1 MRGELKI
8 VSVKGKWTIILL
20 SLAIVIGTV
29 AFYQNQQASGTE
41 KKNVKQDTNY
51 KNVEIV
57 TLVNDGKFMRYAV
70 NYPLFHQKK
79 LDDKIQSYAN
89 TALDHFKTAFSEAKD
104 IDENKRFELNIDYD
118 MVHYAKQ
125 SVAVHFTTYTYTG
138 KQKGTTQSETIN
150 FDFQKKT
157 FLDTKDLFEPK
168 TDYLKKLSDITYTEL
183 KKDKTLS
190 KDQSL
195 LQKGTAPTA
204 QNFSHFALKE
214 KYVEF
219 YFPASQIAAEDLGP
233 QTLAIKKTLLKDIL
247 KPEYMNKTKN
257 ENEIKEPSPKRKAVK
272 LPQKSKL
279 NPNKKTIALTFDDGP
294 NPATTSKILDALKQ
308 NKGHATFF
316 VLGSR
321 VQYYP
326 EMLGEILKGG
336 NEIGNHSYNH
346 PLLTRLPLKQAVKQ
360 VKDTQQIVEKAS
372 GYTPTHFRPP
382 YGGTNQAINQAV
394 DMKVSLWDVD
404 PEDWKIRS
412 SQRITSHVLT
422 HAADGRTILM
432 HDIYESS
439 ARAAVTIIHE
449 LTKQGYQLV
458 TLSELEQLKQ
468 ERNEQT
474 PVH

>member
-1 MRGELKI
+1 MSL
-8 VSVKGKWTIILL
+8 KGKWSIILFA
-20 SLAIVIGTV
+20 LAIVIGAV
-29 AFYQNQQASGTE
+29 AFFQNQQASGTE

-70 NYPLFHQKK
+70 NYPLFHQKE

-89 TALDHFKTAFSEAKD
+89 SVLEHFKKTFSEAKD

-125 SVAVHFTTYTYTG
+125 SAAIHFTTYTYTG
-138 KQKGTTQSETIN
+138 QQNGTTHHLTIN

-157 FLDTKDLFEPK
+157 FLDTKDLFQPK
-168 TDYLKKLSDITYTEL
+168 TNYLKKLSYITYTEL
-183 KKDKTLS
+183 RKDKTLS
-190 KDQSL
+190 KDQAL

-204 QNFSHFALKE
+204 QNFSQFALKE

-219 YFPASQIAAEDLGP
+219 YFPASQVAAEDLGP

-247 KPEYMNKTKN
+247 KPEYMNKIKN
-257 ENEIKEPSPKRKAVK
+257 KNEIKEPNPKRKAVK

-279 NPNKKTIALTFDDGP
+279 DPNKKAIALTFDDGP
-294 NPATTSKILDALKQ
+294 NPATTTKILDALKEH
-308 NKGHATFF
+308 KGHATFF

-326 EMLGEILKGG
+326 GMLADILKGG

-360 VKDTQQIVEKAS
+360 VKDTQQLIQKAS

-382 YGGTNQAINQAV
+382 YGGTNQDINQAV

-404 PEDWKIRS
+404 PEDWKIRN
-412 SQRITSHVLT
+412 SQQITSHVLS
-422 HAADGRTILM
+422 HAADGKTVLM
-432 HDIYESS
+432 HDIYDSS
-439 ARAAVTIIHE
+439 AQAAVKIIHE

-458 TLSELEQLKQ
+458 TVSELEQLKK
-468 ERNEQT
+468 ERHEQS
-474 PVH
+474 PVQ

>member
-1 MRGELKI
+1 M
-8 VSVKGKWTIILL
+8 SAKGKWSIFLL
-20 SLAIVIGTV
+20 ALAIVIGTIG
-29 AFYQNQQASGTE
+29 FYQNQQASGTE

-51 KNVEIV
+51 KNIEIV

-70 NYPLFHQKK
+70 NYPLFHQKE

-89 TALDHFKTAFSEAKD
+89 TELDRFKTTFSEAKD
-104 IDENKRFELNIDYD
+104 MNEDKRYELNIDYEL
-118 MVHYAKQ
+118 VHYAKQ
-125 SVAVHFTTYTYTG
+125 SVAIHFTTYEYTG
-138 KQKGTTQSETIN
+138 QQKGTTRSDTIN

-157 FLDTKDLFEPK
+157 FLATKDLFQPK
-168 TDYLKKLSDITYTEL
+168 TDYLKKLSYITYAEL
-183 KKDKTLS
+183 QKDKNLS
-190 KDQSL
+190 KDKQL

-219 YFPASQIAAEDLGP
+219 YFPASQVAAENLGP
-233 QTLAIKKTLLKDIL
+233 QTLAIKKELLKDVL

-257 ENEIKEPSPKRKAVK
+257 ENKIKEPNPIRKAVK

-294 NPATTSKILDALKQ
+294 NPATTSKILHALKQ

-326 EMLGEILKGG
+326 EMLGHILKGG

-360 VKDTQQIVEKAS
+360 VKDTQQLIEKVS

-382 YGGTNQAINQAV
+382 YGGTNQQINQAV

-412 SQRITSHVLT
+412 SKQITKLVLS
-422 HAADGRTILM
+422 HAADGRTVLM
-432 HDIYESS
+432 HDIYNTS
-439 ARAAVTIIHE
+439 AVAAVSIIHE

-458 TLSELEQLKQ
+458 TVSELEQIKQ
-468 ERNEQT
+468 ERHQH
-474 PVH
+474 PPIR

>member
-1 MRGELKI
+1 M
-8 VSVKGKWTIILL
+8 SVKGKWSIVLFA
-20 SLAIVIGTV
+20 LAVVIGAV
-29 AFYQNQQASGTE
+29 AFFQNQQASGTE

-51 KNVEIV
+51 KDVEIV

-70 NYPLFHQKK
+70 NYPLFHQKE

-89 TALDHFKTAFSEAKD
+89 SALEHFKKTFSEAKD
-104 IDENKRFELNIDYD
+104 IDENKRYELNIDYE

-125 SVAVHFTTYTYTG
+125 SAAIRFTTYTYTG
-138 KQKGTTQSETIN
+138 QQSGTTNHLTIN

-157 FLDTKDLFEPK
+157 FLDTKDLFLPK
-168 TDYLKKLSDITYTEL
+168 TNYLKKLSYITYTEL
-183 KKDKTLS
+183 RKDKTLS
-190 KDQSL
+190 KDQPL
-195 LQKGTAPTA
+195 LQKGTAPDA
-204 QNFSHFALKE
+204 QNFSQFALKD

-219 YFPASQIAAEDLGP
+219 YFPASQVAAEDLGP

-247 KPEYMNKTKN
+247 KPKYMDKLKNKN
-257 ENEIKEPSPKRKAVK
+257 EMKEPNPKRKAVK

-279 NPNKKTIALTFDDGP
+279 DPNKKAIALTFDDGP
-294 NPATTSKILDALKQ
+294 NPATTSKILDALKA

-326 EMLGEILKGG
+326 GMLADILKGG

-346 PLLTRLPLKQAVKQ
+346 PLLTRLPLEEAVKQ
-360 VKDTQQIVEKAS
+360 VKDTQQLIEKAS

-382 YGGTNQAINQAV
+382 YGGTNQDINHAIG
-394 DMKVSLWDVD
+394 MKVTLWDVD
-404 PEDWKIRS
+404 PEDWKIRN
-412 SQRITSHVLT
+412 SQQITNRVLS
-422 HAADGRTILM
+422 HAADGRTVLM

-439 ARAAVTIIHE
+439 AQAAVKIIHE

-458 TLSELEQLKQ
+458 TVSELEQLKE
-468 ERNEQT
+468 ERHEQT
-474 PVH
+474 PVE

>member
-1 MRGELKI
+1 M
-8 VSVKGKWTIILL
+8 SVKGKL
-20 SLAIVIGTV
+20 SIVLFALAVVIGAV
-29 AFYQNQQASGTE
+29 AFFQNQQASGTE
-41 KKNVKQDTNY
+41 KKNVKQDSNY

-70 NYPLFHQKK
+70 NYPLFHQKE

-89 TALDHFKTAFSEAKD
+89 SALEHFKKTFSEAKD
-104 IDENKRFELNIDYD
+104 IDENKRYELNIDYE

-125 SVAVHFTTYTYTG
+125 SAAIRFTTYTYTG
-138 KQKGTTQSETIN
+138 QQNGTTNHLTIN

-157 FLDTKDLFEPK
+157 FLDTKDLFLPK
-168 TDYLKKLSDITYTEL
+168 TNYLKKLSYITYTEL
-183 KKDKTLS
+183 RKDKTLS
-190 KDQSL
+190 KDQPL
-195 LQKGTAPTA
+195 LQKGTAPDA
-204 QNFSHFALKE
+204 QNFSQFALKD

-219 YFPASQIAAEDLGP
+219 YFPASQVAAEDLGP

-247 KPEYMNKTKN
+247 KPEYMDKLKNKN
-257 ENEIKEPSPKRKAVK
+257 EMKEPNPKRKAVK

-279 NPNKKTIALTFDDGP
+279 DPNKKAIALTFDDGP
-294 NPATTSKILDALKQ
+294 NPATTSKILDALKK

-326 EMLGEILKGG
+326 GMLADILKGG

-346 PLLTRLPLKQAVKQ
+346 PLLTRLPLEEAVKQ
-360 VKDTQQIVEKAS
+360 VKNTQQLIEKAS

-382 YGGTNQAINQAV
+382 YGGTNQDINHAIG
-394 DMKVSLWDVD
+394 MKVTLWDVD
-404 PEDWKIRS
+404 PEDWKIRN
-412 SQRITSHVLT
+412 SQQITNRVLS
-422 HAADGRTILM
+422 HAADGRTVLM

-439 ARAAVTIIHE
+439 AQAAVEIIHE

-458 TLSELEQLKQ
+458 TVSELEQLKK
-468 ERNEQT
+468 ERHEQT
-474 PVH
+474 PVE

>member
-1 MRGELKI
+1 M
-8 VSVKGKWTIILL
+8 SVKGKWSIVLFA
-20 SLAIVIGTV
+20 LAVVIGAV
-29 AFYQNQQASGTE
+29 AFFQNQQASGTE

-70 NYPLFHQKK
+70 NYPLFHQKE

-89 TALDHFKTAFSEAKD
+89 SALEHFKKTFSEAKD
-104 IDENKRFELNIDYD
+104 IDENKRYELNIDYE

-125 SVAVHFTTYTYTG
+125 SAAIRFTTYTYTG
-138 KQKGTTQSETIN
+138 QQSGTTNHLTIN
-150 FDFQKKT
+150 FDFQKKA
-157 FLDTKDLFEPK
+157 FLDTKDLFLPK
-168 TDYLKKLSDITYTEL
+168 TNYLKKLSYITYTEL
-183 KKDKTLS
+183 RKDKTLS
-190 KDQSL
+190 KDQPL
-195 LQKGTAPTA
+195 LQKGTAPDA
-204 QNFSHFALKE
+204 QNFSQFALKD

-219 YFPASQIAAEDLGP
+219 YFPASQVAAEDLGP

-247 KPEYMNKTKN
+247 KPEYMDKLKNKN
-257 ENEIKEPSPKRKAVK
+257 EMKEPNPKRKAVK

-279 NPNKKTIALTFDDGP
+279 DPNKKAIALTFDDGP
-294 NPATTSKILDALKQ
+294 NPATTTKILDALKA

-326 EMLGEILKGG
+326 GMLADILKGG

-346 PLLTRLPLKQAVKQ
+346 PLLTRLPLEEAVKQ
-360 VKDTQQIVEKAS
+360 VKDTQQLIEKAS

-382 YGGTNQAINQAV
+382 YGGTNQDINHAIG
-394 DMKVSLWDVD
+394 MKVTLWDVD
-404 PEDWKIRS
+404 PEDWKIRN
-412 SQRITSHVLT
+412 SQQITNRVLS
-422 HAADGRTILM
+422 HAADGRTVLM

-439 ARAAVTIIHE
+439 AQAAVKIIHE

-458 TLSELEQLKQ
+458 TVSELEQLKE
-468 ERNEQT
+468 ERHEQT
-474 PVH
+474 PVE

>member
-1 MRGELKI
+1 M
-8 VSVKGKWTIILL
+8 SVKGKWSIVLFA
-20 SLAIVIGTV
+20 LAVVIGAV
-29 AFYQNQQASGTE
+29 AFFQNQQASGTE

-51 KNVEIV
+51 KDVEIV

-70 NYPLFHQKK
+70 NYPLFHQKE

-89 TALDHFKTAFSEAKD
+89 SALEHFKKTFSEAKD
-104 IDENKRFELNIDYD
+104 IDENKRYELNIDYE

-125 SVAVHFTTYTYTG
+125 SAAIRFTTYTYTG
-138 KQKGTTQSETIN
+138 QQSGTTNHLTIN

-157 FLDTKDLFEPK
+157 FLDTKDLFLPK
-168 TDYLKKLSDITYTEL
+168 TNYLKKLSYITYTEL
-183 KKDKTLS
+183 RKDKTLS
-190 KDQSL
+190 KDQPL
-195 LQKGTAPTA
+195 LQKGTAPDA
-204 QNFSHFALKE
+204 QNFSQFALKD

-219 YFPASQIAAEDLGP
+219 YFPASQVAAEDLGP

-247 KPEYMNKTKN
+247 KPEYMDKLKNKN
-257 ENEIKEPSPKRKAVK
+257 EMKEPNPKRKAVK

-279 NPNKKTIALTFDDGP
+279 DPNKKAIALTFDDGP
-294 NPATTSKILDALKQ
+294 NPATTTKILDALKK

-326 EMLGEILKGG
+326 GMLADILKGG

-346 PLLTRLPLKQAVKQ
+346 PLLTRLPLEEAVKQ
-360 VKDTQQIVEKAS
+360 VKDTQQLIEKAS

-382 YGGTNQAINQAV
+382 YGGTNQDINHAIG
-394 DMKVSLWDVD
+394 MKVTLWDVD
-404 PEDWKIRS
+404 PEDWKIRN
-412 SQRITSHVLT
+412 SQQITNRVLS
-422 HAADGRTILM
+422 HAADGRTVLM

-439 ARAAVTIIHE
+439 AQAAVKIIHE

-458 TLSELEQLKQ
+458 TVSELEQLKK
-468 ERNEQT
+468 ERHEQT
-474 PVH
+474 PVE

>member
-1 MRGELKI
+1 M
-8 VSVKGKWTIILL
+8 SVKGKWSIVLFA
-20 SLAIVIGTV
+20 LAVVIGAV
-29 AFYQNQQASGTE
+29 AFFQNQQASGTE

-70 NYPLFHQKK
+70 NYPLFHQKE

-89 TALDHFKTAFSEAKD
+89 SALEHFKKTFSEAKD
-104 IDENKRFELNIDYD
+104 IDENKRYELNIDYE

-125 SVAVHFTTYTYTG
+125 SAAIRFTTYTYTG
-138 KQKGTTQSETIN
+138 QQSGTTNHLTIN

-157 FLDTKDLFEPK
+157 FLDTKDLFLPK
-168 TDYLKKLSDITYTEL
+168 TNYLKKLSYITYTEL
-183 KKDKTLS
+183 RKDKTLS
-190 KDQSL
+190 KDQPL
-195 LQKGTAPTA
+195 LQKGTAPDA
-204 QNFSHFALKE
+204 QNFSQFALKD

-219 YFPASQIAAEDLGP
+219 YFPASQVAAEDLGP

-247 KPEYMNKTKN
+247 KPDYMDKLKNKN
-257 ENEIKEPSPKRKAVK
+257 EMKEPNPKRKAVK

-279 NPNKKTIALTFDDGP
+279 DPNKKAIALTFDDGP
-294 NPATTSKILDALKQ
+294 NPATTTKILDALKA

-326 EMLGEILKGG
+326 GMLADILKGG

-346 PLLTRLPLKQAVKQ
+346 PLLTRLPLEEAVKQ
-360 VKDTQQIVEKAS
+360 VKDTQQLIEKAS

-382 YGGTNQAINQAV
+382 YGGTNQDINHAIG
-394 DMKVSLWDVD
+394 MKVTLWDVD
-404 PEDWKIRS
+404 PEDWKIRN
-412 SQRITSHVLT
+412 SQQITNRVLS
-422 HAADGRTILM
+422 HAADGRTVLM

-439 ARAAVTIIHE
+439 AQAAVKIIHE

-458 TLSELEQLKQ
+458 TVSELEQLKK
-468 ERNEQT
+468 ERHEQT
-474 PVH
+474 PVE

>member
-1 MRGELKI
+1 M
-8 VSVKGKWTIILL
+8 SVKGKWSIVLFA
-20 SLAIVIGTV
+20 LAVVIGAV
-29 AFYQNQQASGTE
+29 AFFQNQQASGTE

-70 NYPLFHQKK
+70 NYPLFHQKE

-89 TALDHFKTAFSEAKD
+89 SALEHFKKTFSEAKD
-104 IDENKRFELNIDYD
+104 IDENKRYELNIDYE

-125 SVAVHFTTYTYTG
+125 SAAIRFTTYTYTG
-138 KQKGTTQSETIN
+138 QQSGTTNHLTIN

-157 FLDTKDLFEPK
+157 FLDTKDLFLPK
-168 TDYLKKLSDITYTEL
+168 TNYLKKLSYITYTEL
-183 KKDKTLS
+183 RKDKTLS
-190 KDQSL
+190 KDQPL
-195 LQKGTAPTA
+195 LQKGTAPDA
-204 QNFSHFALKE
+204 QNFSQFALKD

-219 YFPASQIAAEDLGP
+219 YFPASQVAAEDLGP

-247 KPEYMNKTKN
+247 KPDYMDKLKNKN
-257 ENEIKEPSPKRKAVK
+257 EMKEPNPKRKAVK

-279 NPNKKTIALTFDDGP
+279 DPNKKAIALTFDDGP
-294 NPATTSKILDALKQ
+294 NPATTSKILDALKA

-321 VQYYP
+321 VQYSP
-326 EMLGEILKGG
+326 GMLADILKGG

-346 PLLTRLPLKQAVKQ
+346 PLLTRLPLEEAVKQ
-360 VKDTQQIVEKAS
+360 VKDTQQLIEKAS

-382 YGGTNQAINQAV
+382 YGGTNQDINHAIG
-394 DMKVSLWDVD
+394 MKVTLWDVD
-404 PEDWKIRS
+404 PEDWKIRN
-412 SQRITSHVLT
+412 SQQITNRVLS
-422 HAADGRTILM
+422 HAADGRTVLM

-439 ARAAVTIIHE
+439 AQAAVKIIHE

-458 TLSELEQLKQ
+458 TVSELEQLKK
-468 ERNEQT
+468 ERHEQT
-474 PVH
+474 PVE

>member
-1 MRGELKI
+1 M
-8 VSVKGKWTIILL
+8 SVKGKWSIILFA
-20 SLAIVIGTV
+20 LAIVIGAV
-29 AFYQNQQASGTE
+29 AFFQNQQASGTE

-89 TALDHFKTAFSEAKD
+89 SALGHFKKTFSEAKD

-125 SVAVHFTTYTYTG
+125 SAAIYFTTYTYTG
-138 KQKGTTQSETIN
+138 QQNGTTHHVTIN
-150 FDFQKKT
+150 FDFQKKD
-157 FLDTKDLFEPK
+157 FLDTKDLFQPK
-168 TDYLKKLSDITYTEL
+168 KDYLKKLSYITYTEL

-190 KDQSL
+190 KDLSL
-195 LQKGTAPTA
+195 LQKGTAPTG
-204 QNFSHFALKE
+204 QNFSQFALKE
-214 KYVEF
+214 KYIEF
-219 YFPASQIAAEDLGP
+219 YFPASQVAAKDLGP

-257 ENEIKEPSPKRKAVK
+257 QNEIKEPNPKRKAVK
-272 LPQKSKL
+272 LPQKPKL
-279 NPNKKTIALTFDDGP
+279 DPNKKAIALTFDDGP
-294 NPATTSKILDALKQ
+294 NPATTSTILAALKE

-326 EMLGEILKGG
+326 GMLADILKGG

-346 PLLTRLPLKQAVKQ
+346 PLLTRLPLKEAVKQ
-360 VKDTQQIVEKAS
+360 VKDTQKLIEKAS

-382 YGGTNQAINQAV
+382 YGGTNPDINQAV
-394 DMKVSLWDVD
+394 DMNVSLWDVD
-404 PEDWKIRS
+404 PEDWKIRN
-412 SQRITSHVLT
+412 SQQITSHVLS
-422 HAADGRTILM
+422 HAADGKTVLM
-432 HDIYESS
+432 HDIYDSS
-439 ARAAVTIIHE
+439 ARAAVKIIHE

-458 TLSELEQLKQ
+458 TVSELEQLKK

-474 PVH
+474 PVQ

>member
-1 MRGELKI
+1 M
-8 VSVKGKWTIILL
+8 SVKGKWSIVLFA
-20 SLAIVIGTV
+20 LAVVIGAV
-29 AFYQNQQASGTE
+29 AFFQNQQASGTE

-51 KNVEIV
+51 KDVEIV

-70 NYPLFHQKK
+70 NYPLFHQKE

-89 TALDHFKTAFSEAKD
+89 SALEHFKKTFSEAKD
-104 IDENKRFELNIDYD
+104 IDENKRYELNIDYE

-125 SVAVHFTTYTYTG
+125 SAAIRFTTYTYTG
-138 KQKGTTQSETIN
+138 QQSGTTNHLTIN

-157 FLDTKDLFEPK
+157 FLDTKDLFLPK
-168 TDYLKKLSDITYTEL
+168 TNYLKKLSYITYTEL
-183 KKDKTLS
+183 RKDKTLS
-190 KDQSL
+190 KDQPL
-195 LQKGTAPTA
+195 LQKGTAPDA
-204 QNFSHFALKE
+204 QNFSQFALKD

-219 YFPASQIAAEDLGP
+219 YFPASQVAAEDLGP

-247 KPEYMNKTKN
+247 KPKYMDKLKNKN
-257 ENEIKEPSPKRKAVK
+257 EMKEPNPKRKAVK

-279 NPNKKTIALTFDDGP
+279 DPNKKAIALTFDDGP
-294 NPATTSKILDALKQ
+294 NPATTSKILDALKA

-326 EMLGEILKGG
+326 GMLADILKGG

-346 PLLTRLPLKQAVKQ
+346 PLLTRLPLDEAVKQ
-360 VKDTQQIVEKAS
+360 VKDTQQLIEKAS

-382 YGGTNQAINQAV
+382 YGGTNQDINHAIG
-394 DMKVSLWDVD
+394 MKVTLWDVD
-404 PEDWKIRS
+404 PEDWKIRN
-412 SQRITSHVLT
+412 SQQITNRVLS
-422 HAADGRTILM
+422 HAADGRTVLM

-439 ARAAVTIIHE
+439 AQAAVKIIHE

-458 TLSELEQLKQ
+458 TVSGLEQLKK
-468 ERNEQT
+468 ERHEQT
-474 PVH
+474 PVE

>member
-1 MRGELKI
+1 MRGDLKV
-8 VSVKGKWTIILL
+8 VSVKGKWSIVLFA
-20 SLAIVIGTV
+20 LAVVIGAV
-29 AFYQNQQASGTE
+29 AFFQNQQASGTE

-70 NYPLFHQKK
+70 NYPLFHQKE

-89 TALDHFKTAFSEAKD
+89 SALEHFKKTFSEAKD
-104 IDENKRFELNIDYD
+104 IDEHKRYELNIDYE

-125 SVAVHFTTYTYTG
+125 SAAIRFTTYTYTG
-138 KQKGTTQSETIN
+138 QQNGTTNHLTIN

-157 FLDTKDLFEPK
+157 FLDTKDLFLSK
-168 TDYLKKLSDITYTEL
+168 TNYLKKLSYITYTEL
-183 KKDKTLS
+183 RKDKTLS
-190 KDQSL
+190 KDQPL
-195 LQKGTAPTA
+195 LQKGTAPDA
-204 QNFSHFALKE
+204 QNFSQFALKD

-219 YFPASQIAAEDLGP
+219 YFPASQVAAEDLGP

-247 KPEYMNKTKN
+247 KPEYMDKLKNKN
-257 ENEIKEPSPKRKAVK
+257 EMKEPNPKRKAVK

-279 NPNKKTIALTFDDGP
+279 DPNKKAIALTFDDGP
-294 NPATTSKILDALKQ
+294 NPATTSKILDALKA

-326 EMLGEILKGG
+326 GMLADILKGG

-346 PLLTRLPLKQAVKQ
+346 PLLTRLPLDEAVKQ
-360 VKDTQQIVEKAS
+360 VKDTQQLIEKAS

-382 YGGTNQAINQAV
+382 YGGTNQDINHAIG
-394 DMKVSLWDVD
+394 MKVTLWDVD
-404 PEDWKIRS
+404 PEDWKIRN
-412 SQRITSHVLT
+412 SQQITNRVLS
-422 HAADGRTILM
+422 HAADGRTVLM

-439 ARAAVTIIHE
+439 AQAAVKIIHE

-458 TLSELEQLKQ
+458 TVSELEQLKK
-468 ERNEQT
+468 ERQSKT
-474 PVH
+474 PVE

>member
-1 MRGELKI
+1 M
-8 VSVKGKWTIILL
+8 SVKGKWSIVLFA
-20 SLAIVIGTV
+20 LAVVIGAVT
-29 AFYQNQQASGTE
+29 FFQNQQASGTE

-51 KNVEIV
+51 KDVEIV

-70 NYPLFHQKK
+70 NYPLFHQKE

-89 TALDHFKTAFSEAKD
+89 SALEHFKKTFSEAKD
-104 IDENKRFELNIDYD
+104 IDENKRYELNIDYE

-125 SVAVHFTTYTYTG
+125 SAAIRFTTYTYTG
-138 KQKGTTQSETIN
+138 QQSGTTNHLTIN

-157 FLDTKDLFEPK
+157 FLDTKDLFLPK
-168 TDYLKKLSDITYTEL
+168 THYLKKLSYITYTEL
-183 KKDKTLS
+183 RKDKTLS
-190 KDQSL
+190 KDQPL
-195 LQKGTAPTA
+195 LQKGTAPDA
-204 QNFSHFALKE
+204 QNFSQFALKD

-219 YFPASQIAAEDLGP
+219 YFPASQVAAEDLGP

-247 KPEYMNKTKN
+247 KPEYMDKLKNKN
-257 ENEIKEPSPKRKAVK
+257 EMKEPNPKRKAVK

-279 NPNKKTIALTFDDGP
+279 DPNKKAIALTFDDGP
-294 NPATTSKILDALKQ
+294 NPATTSKILDALKA

-326 EMLGEILKGG
+326 GMLADILKGG

-346 PLLTRLPLKQAVKQ
+346 PLLTRLPLEEAVKQ
-360 VKDTQQIVEKAS
+360 VKDTQQLIEKAS

-382 YGGTNQAINQAV
+382 YGGTNQDINEAIG
-394 DMKVSLWDVD
+394 MKVTLWDVD
-404 PEDWKIRS
+404 PEDWKIRN
-412 SQRITSHVLT
+412 SQQITNRVLS
-422 HAADGRTILM
+422 HAADGRTVLM

-439 ARAAVTIIHE
+439 AQAAVKIIHE

-458 TLSELEQLKQ
+458 TVSELEQLKK
-468 ERNEQT
+468 ERHEQT
-474 PVH
+474 PVE

>member
-1 MRGELKI
+1 MRGDLKV
-8 VSVKGKWTIILL
+8 VSVKGKWSIVLFA
-20 SLAIVIGTV
+20 LAVVIGAV
-29 AFYQNQQASGTE
+29 AFFQNQQASGTE

-51 KNVEIV
+51 KDVEIV

-70 NYPLFHQKK
+70 NYPLFHQKE

-89 TALDHFKTAFSEAKD
+89 SALEHFKKTFSEAKD
-104 IDENKRFELNIDYD
+104 IDENKRYELNIDYE

-125 SVAVHFTTYTYTG
+125 SAAIRFTTYTYTG
-138 KQKGTTQSETIN
+138 QQSGTTNHLTIN

-157 FLDTKDLFEPK
+157 FLDTKDLFLPK
-168 TDYLKKLSDITYTEL
+168 TNYLKKLSYITYTEL
-183 KKDKTLS
+183 RKDKTLS
-190 KDQSL
+190 KDQPL
-195 LQKGTAPTA
+195 LQKGTAPDA
-204 QNFSHFALKE
+204 QNFSQFALKD

-219 YFPASQIAAEDLGP
+219 YFPASQVAAEDLGP

-247 KPEYMNKTKN
+247 KPEYMDKLKNKN
-257 ENEIKEPSPKRKAVK
+257 EMKEPNPKRKAVK

-279 NPNKKTIALTFDDGP
+279 DPNKKAIALTFDDGP
-294 NPATTSKILDALKQ
+294 NPATTTKILDALKK

-326 EMLGEILKGG
+326 GMLADILKGG

-346 PLLTRLPLKQAVKQ
+346 PLLTRLSLDEAVKQ
-360 VKDTQQIVEKAS
+360 VKDTQQLIEKAS

-382 YGGTNQAINQAV
+382 YGGTNQDINHAIG
-394 DMKVSLWDVD
+394 MKVTLWDVD
-404 PEDWKIRS
+404 PEDWKIRN
-412 SQRITSHVLT
+412 SQQITNRVLS
-422 HAADGRTILM
+422 HAADGRTVLM

-439 ARAAVTIIHE
+439 AQAAVKIIHE

-458 TLSELEQLKQ
+458 TVSELEQLKE
-468 ERNEQT
+468 ERHEQT
-474 PVH
+474 PVE

>member
-1 MRGELKI
+1 M
-8 VSVKGKWTIILL
+8 SVKGKWSIVLFA
-20 SLAIVIGTV
+20 LAVVIGAV
-29 AFYQNQQASGTE
+29 AFFQNQQASGTE

-70 NYPLFHQKK
+70 NYPLFHQKE

-89 TALDHFKTAFSEAKD
+89 SALEHFKKTFSEAKD
-104 IDENKRFELNIDYD
+104 IDENKRYELNIDYE

-125 SVAVHFTTYTYTG
+125 SAAIRFTTYTYTG
-138 KQKGTTQSETIN
+138 QQSGTTNHLTIN

-157 FLDTKDLFEPK
+157 FLDTKDLFLPK
-168 TDYLKKLSDITYTEL
+168 TNYLKKLSYITYTEL
-183 KKDKTLS
+183 RKDKTLS
-190 KDQSL
+190 KDQPL
-195 LQKGTAPTA
+195 LQKGTAPDA
-204 QNFSHFALKE
+204 QNFSQFALKD

-219 YFPASQIAAEDLGP
+219 YFPASQVAAEDLGP

-247 KPEYMNKTKN
+247 KPDYMDKLKNKN
-257 ENEIKEPSPKRKAVK
+257 EMKEPNPKRKAVK

-279 NPNKKTIALTFDDGP
+279 DPNKKAIALTFDDGP
-294 NPATTSKILDALKQ
+294 NPATTSKILDALKA

-326 EMLGEILKGG
+326 GMLADILKGG

-346 PLLTRLPLKQAVKQ
+346 PLLTRLPLEEAVKQ
-360 VKDTQQIVEKAS
+360 VKDTQQLIEKAS

-382 YGGTNQAINQAV
+382 YGGTNQDINHAIG
-394 DMKVSLWDVD
+394 MKVTLWDVD
-404 PEDWKIRS
+404 PEDWKIRN
-412 SQRITSHVLT
+412 SQQITNRVLS
-422 HAADGRTILM
+422 HAADGRSVLM

-439 ARAAVTIIHE
+439 AQAAVKIIHE

-458 TLSELEQLKQ
+458 TVSELEQLKK
-468 ERNEQT
+468 ERHEQT
-474 PVH
+474 PVE

>member
-1 MRGELKI
+1 M
-8 VSVKGKWTIILL
+8 SVKGKWSIVLFA
-20 SLAIVIGTV
+20 LAVVIGAV
-29 AFYQNQQASGTE
+29 AFFQNQQASGTE

-70 NYPLFHQKK
+70 NYPLFHQKE

-89 TALDHFKTAFSEAKD
+89 SALEHFKKTFSEAKD
-104 IDENKRFELNIDYD
+104 IDEHKRYELNIDYE

-125 SVAVHFTTYTYTG
+125 SAAIRFTTYTYTG
-138 KQKGTTQSETIN
+138 QQNGTTNHLTIN

-157 FLDTKDLFEPK
+157 FLDTKDLFLPK
-168 TDYLKKLSDITYTEL
+168 TNYLKKLSYITYTEL
-183 KKDKTLS
+183 RKDKTLS
-190 KDQSL
+190 KDQPL
-195 LQKGTAPTA
+195 LQKGTAPDA
-204 QNFSHFALKE
+204 QNFSQFALKD

-219 YFPASQIAAEDLGP
+219 YFPASQVAAEDLGP

-247 KPEYMNKTKN
+247 KPDYMDKLKNKN
-257 ENEIKEPSPKRKAVK
+257 EMKEPNPKRKAVK

-279 NPNKKTIALTFDDGP
+279 DPNKKAIALTFDDGP
-294 NPATTSKILDALKQ
+294 NPATTTKILDALKAY
-308 NKGHATFF
+308 KGHATFF

-326 EMLGEILKGG
+326 GMLADILKGG

-346 PLLTRLPLKQAVKQ
+346 PLLTRLPLEEAVKQ
-360 VKDTQQIVEKAS
+360 VKDTQQLIEKAS

-382 YGGTNQAINQAV
+382 YGGTNQDINHAIG
-394 DMKVSLWDVD
+394 MKVTLWDVD
-404 PEDWKIRS
+404 PEDWKIRN
-412 SQRITSHVLT
+412 SQQITNRVLS
-422 HAADGRTILM
+422 HAADGRTVLM

-439 ARAAVTIIHE
+439 AQAAVKIIHE

-458 TLSELEQLKQ
+458 TVSELEQLKK
-468 ERNEQT
+468 ERHEQT
-474 PVH
+474 PVE

>member
-1 MRGELKI
+1 MRGELKV
-8 VSVKGKWTIILL
+8 VSVKGKWSIILFA
-20 SLAIVIGTV
+20 LAIVIGAV
-29 AFYQNQQASGTE
+29 AFFQNQQASGTE

-89 TALDHFKTAFSEAKD
+89 SALEHFKKTFSEAKD

-125 SVAVHFTTYTYTG
+125 SAAIYFTTYTYTG
-138 KQKGTTQSETIN
+138 QQNGTTHHVTIN
-150 FDFQKKT
+150 FDFQKKD
-157 FLDTKDLFEPK
+157 FLDTKDLFQPK
-168 TDYLKKLSDITYTEL
+168 KDYLKKLSYITYTEL

-190 KDQSL
+190 KDLSL
-195 LQKGTAPTA
+195 LQKGTAPTD
-204 QNFSHFALKE
+204 QNFSQFALKE
-214 KYVEF
+214 KYIEF
-219 YFPASQIAAEDLGP
+219 YFPASQVAAKDLGP

-257 ENEIKEPSPKRKAVK
+257 QNEIKEPNPKRKAVK
-272 LPQKSKL
+272 LPQKPKL
-279 NPNKKTIALTFDDGP
+279 DPNKKAIALTFDDGP
-294 NPATTSKILDALKQ
+294 NPATTSTILAALKE

-326 EMLGEILKGG
+326 GMLADILKSG

-346 PLLTRLPLKQAVKQ
+346 PLLTRLPLNEAVKQ
-360 VKDTQQIVEKAS
+360 VKDTQKLIEKAS

-382 YGGTNQAINQAV
+382 YGGTNPDINQAV
-394 DMKVSLWDVD
+394 GMNVSLWDVD
-404 PEDWKIRS
+404 PEDWKIRN
-412 SQRITSHVLT
+412 SQQITNHVLS
-422 HAADGRTILM
+422 HAADGKTVLM
-432 HDIYESS
+432 HDIYDSS
-439 ARAAVTIIHE
+439 ARAAVKIIHE

-458 TLSELEQLKQ
+458 TVSELEQLKK

-474 PVH
+474 PVQ

>member
-1 MRGELKI
+1 MRGDLKV
-8 VSVKGKWTIILL
+8 VSVKGKWSIVLFA
-20 SLAIVIGTV
+20 LAVVIGAV
-29 AFYQNQQASGTE
+29 AFFQNQQASGTE

-70 NYPLFHQKK
+70 NYPLFHQKE

-89 TALDHFKTAFSEAKD
+89 SALEHFKKTFSEAKD
-104 IDENKRFELNIDYD
+104 IDAHKRYELNIDYE

-125 SVAVHFTTYTYTG
+125 SAAIRFTTYTYTG
-138 KQKGTTQSETIN
+138 QQNGTTNHLTIN

-157 FLDTKDLFEPK
+157 FLDTKDLFLPK
-168 TDYLKKLSDITYTEL
+168 TNYLKKLSYITYTEL
-183 KKDKTLS
+183 RKDKTLS
-190 KDQSL
+190 KDQPL
-195 LQKGTAPTA
+195 LQKGTAPDA
-204 QNFSHFALKE
+204 QNFSQFALKD

-219 YFPASQIAAEDLGP
+219 YFPASQVAAEDLGP

-247 KPEYMNKTKN
+247 KPEYMDKLKNKN
-257 ENEIKEPSPKRKAVK
+257 EMKEPNPKRKAVK

-279 NPNKKTIALTFDDGP
+279 DPNKKAIALTFDDGP
-294 NPATTSKILDALKQ
+294 NPATTTKILDALKA

-326 EMLGEILKGG
+326 GMLADILKGG

-346 PLLTRLPLKQAVKQ
+346 PLLTRLPLEEAVKQ
-360 VKDTQQIVEKAS
+360 VKDTQQLIEKAS

-382 YGGTNQAINQAV
+382 YGGTNQDINHAIG
-394 DMKVSLWDVD
+394 MKVTLWDVD
-404 PEDWKIRS
+404 PEDWKIRN
-412 SQRITSHVLT
+412 SQQITNRVLS
-422 HAADGRTILM
+422 HAADGRTVLM

-439 ARAAVTIIHE
+439 AQAAVKIIHE

-458 TLSELEQLKQ
+458 TVSELEQLKK
-468 ERNEQT
+468 ERHEQT
-474 PVH
+474 PVE

>member
-1 MRGELKI
+1 M
-8 VSVKGKWTIILL
+8 SVKGKWSIVLFA
-20 SLAIVIGTV
+20 LAVVIGAV
-29 AFYQNQQASGTE
+29 AFFQNQQASGTE

-51 KNVEIV
+51 KDVEIV

-70 NYPLFHQKK
+70 NYPLFHQKE

-89 TALDHFKTAFSEAKD
+89 SALEHFKKTFSEAKD
-104 IDENKRFELNIDYD
+104 IDENKRYELNIDYE

-125 SVAVHFTTYTYTG
+125 SAAIRFTTYTYTG
-138 KQKGTTQSETIN
+138 QQSGTTNHLTIN

-157 FLDTKDLFEPK
+157 FLDTKDLFLPK
-168 TDYLKKLSDITYTEL
+168 TNYLKKLSYITYTEL
-183 KKDKTLS
+183 RKDKTLS
-190 KDQSL
+190 KDQPL
-195 LQKGTAPTA
+195 LQKGTAPDA
-204 QNFSHFALKE
+204 QNFSQFALKD

-219 YFPASQIAAEDLGP
+219 YFPASQVAAEDLGP

-247 KPEYMNKTKN
+247 KPEYMDKLKNKN
-257 ENEIKEPSPKRKAVK
+257 EMKEPNPKRKAVK

-279 NPNKKTIALTFDDGP
+279 DPNKKAIALTFDDGP
-294 NPATTSKILDALKQ
+294 NPATTTKILDALKK

-326 EMLGEILKGG
+326 GMLADILKGG

-346 PLLTRLPLKQAVKQ
+346 PLLTRLSLDEAVKQ
-360 VKDTQQIVEKAS
+360 VKDTQQLIEKAS

-382 YGGTNQAINQAV
+382 YGGTNQDINHAIG
-394 DMKVSLWDVD
+394 MKVTLWDVD
-404 PEDWKIRS
+404 PEDWKIRN
-412 SQRITSHVLT
+412 SQQITNRVLS
-422 HAADGRTILM
+422 HAADGRTVLM

-439 ARAAVTIIHE
+439 AQAAVKIIHE

-458 TLSELEQLKQ
+458 TVSELEQLKK
-468 ERNEQT
+468 ERHEQT
-474 PVH
+474 PVE

>member
-1 MRGELKI
+1 M
-8 VSVKGKWTIILL
+8 SVKGKWSIVLFA
-20 SLAIVIGTV
+20 LAVVIGAV
-29 AFYQNQQASGTE
+29 AFFQNQQASGTE

-70 NYPLFHQKK
+70 NYPLFHQKE

-89 TALDHFKTAFSEAKD
+89 SALEHFKKTFSEAKD
-104 IDENKRFELNIDYD
+104 IDEHKRYELNIDYE

-125 SVAVHFTTYTYTG
+125 SAAIRFTTYTYTG
-138 KQKGTTQSETIN
+138 QQSGTTNHLTIN

-157 FLDTKDLFEPK
+157 FLDTKDLFLPK
-168 TDYLKKLSDITYTEL
+168 TNYLKKLSYITYTEL
-183 KKDKTLS
+183 RKDKTLS
-190 KDQSL
+190 KDQPL
-195 LQKGTAPTA
+195 LQKGTAPDA
-204 QNFSHFALKE
+204 QNFSQFALKD

-219 YFPASQIAAEDLGP
+219 YFPASQVAAEDLGP

-247 KPEYMNKTKN
+247 KPEYMDKLKNKN
-257 ENEIKEPSPKRKAVK
+257 EMKEPNPKRKAVK

-279 NPNKKTIALTFDDGP
+279 DPNKKAIALTFDDGP
-294 NPATTSKILDALKQ
+294 NPATTTKILDALKK

-326 EMLGEILKGG
+326 GMLADILKGG

-346 PLLTRLPLKQAVKQ
+346 PLLTRLSLDEAVKQ
-360 VKDTQQIVEKAS
+360 VKDTQQLIEKAS

-382 YGGTNQAINQAV
+382 YGGTNQDINHAIG
-394 DMKVSLWDVD
+394 MKVTLWDVD
-404 PEDWKIRS
+404 PEDWKIRN
-412 SQRITSHVLT
+412 SQQITNRVLS
-422 HAADGRTILM
+422 HAADGRTVLM

-439 ARAAVTIIHE
+439 AQAAVKIIHE

-458 TLSELEQLKQ
+458 TVSELEQLKE
-468 ERNEQT
+468 ERHEQT
-474 PVH
+474 PVE

>member
-1 MRGELKI
+1 MRGDLKV
-8 VSVKGKWTIILL
+8 VSVKGKWSIVLFA
-20 SLAIVIGTV
+20 LAVVIGAV
-29 AFYQNQQASGTE
+29 AFFQNQQASGTE

-70 NYPLFHQKK
+70 NYPLFHQKE

-89 TALDHFKTAFSEAKD
+89 SALEHFKKTFSEAKD
-104 IDENKRFELNIDYD
+104 IDEHKRYELNIDYE

-125 SVAVHFTTYTYTG
+125 SAAIRFTTYTYTG
-138 KQKGTTQSETIN
+138 QQSGTTNHLTIN

-157 FLDTKDLFEPK
+157 FLDTKDLFLPK
-168 TDYLKKLSDITYTEL
+168 TNYLKKLSYITYTEL
-183 KKDKTLS
+183 RKDKTLS
-190 KDQSL
+190 KDQPL
-195 LQKGTAPTA
+195 LQKGTAPDA
-204 QNFSHFALKE
+204 QNFSQFALKD

-219 YFPASQIAAEDLGP
+219 YFPASQVAAEDLGP

-247 KPEYMNKTKN
+247 KPEYMDKLKNKN
-257 ENEIKEPSPKRKAVK
+257 EMKEPNPKRKAVK

-279 NPNKKTIALTFDDGP
+279 DPNKKAIALTFDDGP
-294 NPATTSKILDALKQ
+294 NPATTTKILDALKK

-326 EMLGEILKGG
+326 GMLADILKGG

-346 PLLTRLPLKQAVKQ
+346 PLLTRLSLDEAVKQ
-360 VKDTQQIVEKAS
+360 VKDTQQLIEKAS

-382 YGGTNQAINQAV
+382 YGGTNQDINHAIG
-394 DMKVSLWDVD
+394 MKVTLWDVD
-404 PEDWKIRS
+404 PEDWKIRN
-412 SQRITSHVLT
+412 SQQITNRVLS
-422 HAADGRTILM
+422 HAADGRTVLM

-439 ARAAVTIIHE
+439 AQAAVKIIHE

-458 TLSELEQLKQ
+458 TVSELEQLKE
-468 ERNEQT
+468 ERHEQT
-474 PVH
+474 PVE

>member
-1 MRGELKI
+1 M
-8 VSVKGKWTIILL
+8 SVKGKWSIVLFA
-20 SLAIVIGTV
+20 LAVVIGAV
-29 AFYQNQQASGTE
+29 AFFQNQQASGTE

-70 NYPLFHQKK
+70 NYPLFHQKE

-89 TALDHFKTAFSEAKD
+89 SALEHFKKTFSEAKD
-104 IDENKRFELNIDYD
+104 IDEHKRYELNIDYE

-125 SVAVHFTTYTYTG
+125 SAAIRFTTYTYTG
-138 KQKGTTQSETIN
+138 QQNGTTNHLTIN

-157 FLDTKDLFEPK
+157 FLDTKDLFLSK
-168 TDYLKKLSDITYTEL
+168 TNYLKKLSYITYTEL
-183 KKDKTLS
+183 RKDKTLS
-190 KDQSL
+190 KDQPL
-195 LQKGTAPTA
+195 LQKGTAPDA
-204 QNFSHFALKE
+204 QNFSQFALKD

-219 YFPASQIAAEDLGP
+219 YFPASQVAAEDLGP

-247 KPEYMNKTKN
+247 KPEYMDKLKNKN
-257 ENEIKEPSPKRKAVK
+257 EMKEPNPKRKAVK

-279 NPNKKTIALTFDDGP
+279 DPNKKAIALTFDDGP
-294 NPATTSKILDALKQ
+294 NPATTSKILDALKA

-326 EMLGEILKGG
+326 GMLADILKGG

-346 PLLTRLPLKQAVKQ
+346 PLLTRLPLDEAVKQ
-360 VKDTQQIVEKAS
+360 VKDTQQLIEKAS

-382 YGGTNQAINQAV
+382 YGGTNQDINHAIG
-394 DMKVSLWDVD
+394 MKVTLWDVD
-404 PEDWKIRS
+404 PEDWKIRN
-412 SQRITSHVLT
+412 SQQITNRVLS
-422 HAADGRTILM
+422 HAADGRTVLM

-439 ARAAVTIIHE
+439 AQAAVKIIHE

-458 TLSELEQLKQ
+458 TVSELEQLKK
-468 ERNEQT
+468 ERQSKT
-474 PVH
+474 PVE

>member
-1 MRGELKI
+1 MRGDLKV
-8 VSVKGKWTIILL
+8 VSVKGKWSIVLFA
-20 SLAIVIGTV
+20 LAVVIGAV
-29 AFYQNQQASGTE
+29 AFFQNQQASGTE

-51 KNVEIV
+51 KDVEIV

-70 NYPLFHQKK
+70 NYPLFHQKE

-89 TALDHFKTAFSEAKD
+89 SALEHFKKTFSEAKD
-104 IDENKRFELNIDYD
+104 IDENKRYELNIDYE

-125 SVAVHFTTYTYTG
+125 SAAIRFTTYTYTG
-138 KQKGTTQSETIN
+138 QQSGTTNHLTIN

-157 FLDTKDLFEPK
+157 FLDTKDLFLPK
-168 TDYLKKLSDITYTEL
+168 TNYLKKLSYITYTEL
-183 KKDKTLS
+183 RKDKTLS
-190 KDQSL
+190 KDQPL
-195 LQKGTAPTA
+195 LQKGTAPDA
-204 QNFSHFALKE
+204 QNFSQFALKD

-219 YFPASQIAAEDLGP
+219 YFPASQVAAEDLGP

-247 KPEYMNKTKN
+247 KPEYMDKLKNKN
-257 ENEIKEPSPKRKAVK
+257 EMKEPNPKRKAVK

-279 NPNKKTIALTFDDGP
+279 DPNKKAIALTFDDGP
-294 NPATTSKILDALKQ
+294 NPATTTKILDALKK

-326 EMLGEILKGG
+326 GMLADILKGG

-346 PLLTRLPLKQAVKQ
+346 PLLTRLSLDEAVKQ
-360 VKDTQQIVEKAS
+360 VKDTQQLIEKAS

-382 YGGTNQAINQAV
+382 YGGTNQDINHAIG
-394 DMKVSLWDVD
+394 MKVTLWDVD
-404 PEDWKIRS
+404 PEDWKIRN
-412 SQRITSHVLT
+412 SQQITNRVLS
-422 HAADGRTILM
+422 HAADGRTVLM

-439 ARAAVTIIHE
+439 AQAAVKIIHE

-458 TLSELEQLKQ
+458 TVSELEQLKK
-468 ERNEQT
+468 ERHEQT
-474 PVH
+474 PVE

>member
-1 MRGELKI
+1 MSI
-8 VSVKGKWTIILL
+8 KGKWSIILFA
-20 SLAIVIGTV
+20 LAIVIGAV
-29 AFYQNQQASGTE
+29 AFFQNQQASGTE

-89 TALDHFKTAFSEAKD
+89 SVLEHFKKTFSEAKD
-104 IDENKRFELNIDYD
+104 ISENKRYELNIDYD

-125 SVAVHFTTYTYTG
+125 SVAIHFTTYTYTG
-138 KQKGTTQSETIN
+138 QQKGTTHSVTIN
-150 FDFQKKT
+150 YDFQKNT
-157 FLDTKDLFEPK
+157 FLDTEDLFQPK
-168 TDYLKKLSDITYTEL
+168 TNYLKKLSYITYTEL
-183 KKDKTLS
+183 QKDKTLS

-195 LQKGTAPTA
+195 LQKGTASTT
-204 QNFSHFALKE
+204 QNFSQFALKE
-214 KYVEF
+214 NYVEF
-219 YFPASQIAAEDLGP
+219 YFPASQVAAEDLGP

-257 ENEIKEPSPKRKAVK
+257 QNEIKEPNPKRKAVE

-279 NPNKKTIALTFDDGP
+279 DPNKKSIALTFDDGP
-294 NPATTSKILDALKQ
+294 NPETTSKILNALKQ

-326 EMLGEILKGG
+326 GMLTDILKGG

-360 VKDTQQIVEKAS
+360 VEDTQQLIEKAS

-382 YGGTNQAINQAV
+382 YGGTNQDINQAV
-394 DMKVSLWDVD
+394 GMKVSLWDVD
-404 PEDWKIRS
+404 PEDWKIRN
-412 SQRITSHVLT
+412 SQQIINHVLS
-422 HAADGRTILM
+422 HAADGRTVLM

-439 ARAAVTIIHE
+439 ARAAVKIIHE

-458 TLSELEQLKQ
+458 TVSELEQLKK
-468 ERNEQT
+468 ERNEPA
-474 PVH
+474 PVQ

>member
-1 MRGELKI
+1 M
-8 VSVKGKWTIILL
+8 SVKGKWSIVLFA
-20 SLAIVIGTV
+20 LAVVIGAV
-29 AFYQNQQASGTE
+29 AFFQNQQASGTE

-51 KNVEIV
+51 KDVEIV

-70 NYPLFHQKK
+70 NYPLFHQKE

-89 TALDHFKTAFSEAKD
+89 SALEHFKKTFSEAKD
-104 IDENKRFELNIDYD
+104 IDENKRYELNIDYE

-125 SVAVHFTTYTYTG
+125 SAAIRFTTYTYTG
-138 KQKGTTQSETIN
+138 QQSGTTNHLTIN

-157 FLDTKDLFEPK
+157 FLDTKDLFLPK
-168 TDYLKKLSDITYTEL
+168 TNYLKKLSYITYTEL
-183 KKDKTLS
+183 RKDKTLS
-190 KDQSL
+190 KDQPL
-195 LQKGTAPTA
+195 LQKGTAPDA
-204 QNFSHFALKE
+204 QNFSQFALKD

-219 YFPASQIAAEDLGP
+219 YFPASQVAAEDLGP

-247 KPEYMNKTKN
+247 KPKYMDKLKNKN
-257 ENEIKEPSPKRKAVK
+257 EMKEPNPKRKAVK

-279 NPNKKTIALTFDDGP
+279 DPNKKAIALTFDDGP
-294 NPATTSKILDALKQ
+294 NPATTSKILDALKA

-326 EMLGEILKGG
+326 GMLADILKGG

-346 PLLTRLPLKQAVKQ
+346 PLLTRLPLEEAVKQ
-360 VKDTQQIVEKAS
+360 VKDTQQLIEKAS

-382 YGGTNQAINQAV
+382 YGGTNQDINHAIG
-394 DMKVSLWDVD
+394 MKVTLWDVD
-404 PEDWKIRS
+404 PEDWKIRN
-412 SQRITSHVLT
+412 SQQITNRVLS
-422 HAADGRTILM
+422 HAADGRTVLM

-439 ARAAVTIIHE
+439 AQAAVKIIHE

-458 TLSELEQLKQ
+458 TVSELEQLKK
-468 ERNEQT
+468 ERHEQT
-474 PVH
+474 PVE